1 MKKLNIIIN
10 SCEDCPY
17 CIYNIGYDSGYDCSK
32 TGDRIYNDNE
42 ASKFY
47 KKDKEYLKS
56 LSTLFPMDISEK
68 PKAPWSIPQWCPL
81 EDIKDDE

>member
-17 CIYNIGYDSGYDCSK
+17 CIYNGDYNIGYDCRK

-42 ASKFY
+42 ASN
-47 KKDKEYLKS
+47 
-56 LSTLFPMDISEK
+56 
-68 PKAPWSIPQWCPL
+68 
-81 EDIKDDE
+81 